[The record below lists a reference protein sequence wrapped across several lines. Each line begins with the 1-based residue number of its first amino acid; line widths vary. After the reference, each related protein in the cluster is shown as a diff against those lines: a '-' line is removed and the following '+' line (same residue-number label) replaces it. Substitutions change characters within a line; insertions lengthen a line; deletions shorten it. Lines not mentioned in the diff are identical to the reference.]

1 MTDRRDFLKTS
12 ALAGAAA
19 SVAMNLDAK
28 SYAQVA
34 GANERLGVAFLGVGG
49 RCQQHI
55 DVILALQRANANNV
69 RPVGVCDV
77 WDGDARLGRG
87 LGRGLYPSAQR
98 CGLERDDRRKVT
110 KDYRRLLEL
119 READIVC
126 IASPDHWHA
135 KMSID
140 AAAAG
145 KHIYCEKPMTRTI
158 EEANLVVDAAR
169 RHNVVMTVG
178 VQWTADPALRQASD
192 MIKRG
197 DIGHVAQ
204 AQTSYYRNS
213 MVGQWR
219 YYPLTRDMNPTT
231 IDWDMFLGHAFSVV
245 PNTPLAP
252 RMPFDRAIF
261 AQWRCYWA
269 FGGGLYTDLFVHRT
283 TRMIKAMNVRYPARV
298 VGGGGIFLE
307 YDGREVPDVA
317 TIVADYGEGCQL
329 IITGTMINDHPIE
342 DCIRGRLATMKF
354 GSRQTGEGE
363 RRRTDWGF
371 EIIPQTIANRPVQPG
386 QPAPPRENRWVGG
399 GISEGDGT
407 QALWENFIQC
417 VRDRNRDT
425 LCTPDV
431 GAAAFTTVAMGVQ
444 SYRRGQAL
452 AWDPQRRQPVPA
464 DETWAANLERR
475 SRERG
480 QPSQIQGWTGGNRGS
495 TLEPPDYQNL
505 EGAWVNGRD
514 PADRNNGGGG
524 GVPPAADS
532 PQPAAQDSVPP
543 RRRLFPRIFRRGG

>member
-1 MTDRRDFLKTS
+1 MPNRRDFLKAS
-12 ALAGAAA
+12 AAA
-19 SVAMNLDAK
+19 GVASAAMSMSAK
-28 SYAQVA
+28 SYAQVQ
-34 GANERLGVAFLGVGG
+34 GANGRIGVAFLGVGG

-55 DVILALQRANANNV
+55 DVILALQRANANSV

-87 LGRGLYPSAQR
+87 LGRGLNPSARR
-98 CGLERDDRRKVT
+98 CGLNVDDRQRVT

-119 READIVC
+119 RDADVVC
-126 IASPDHWHA
+126 IATPDHWHA

-178 VQWTADPALRQASD
+178 VQWTADPILPRVSD
-192 MIKRG
+192 LIKRG
-197 DIGHVAQ
+197 EIGHVCQ
-204 AQTSYYRNS
+204 AQTCYYRNS
-213 MVGQWR
+213 LVGQWR

-245 PNTPLAP
+245 PNLPLGP

-261 AQWRCYWA
+261 AQWRCYWD

-283 TRMIKAMNVRYPARV
+283 TRIMKAMGVRYPARV

-307 YDGREVPDVA
+307 YDGRDVPDVA
-317 TIVADYGEGCQL
+317 TIVADFEEGCQL
-329 IITGTMINDHPIE
+329 IITGTMINDHPVE
-342 DCIRGRLATMKF
+342 DCIRGRLATIRF
-354 GSRQTGEGE
+354 GSRQVTENG
-363 RRRTDWGF
+363 RQRTDYGY
-371 EIIPQTIANRPVQPG
+371 EVLPQSVSNRPTQG
-386 QPAPPRENRWVGG
+386 GARPPQANRWVGG

-407 QALWENFIQC
+407 QALWENFLEC
-417 VRDRNRDT
+417 CRTRNRET
-425 LCTPDV
+425 LSTPEL

-452 AWDPQRRQPVPA
+452 AWDKERRQAVPA
-464 DETWAANLERR
+464 DETWARNWERR
-475 SRERG
+475 SHERG
-480 QPSQIQGWTGGNRGS
+480 RPNQVAGWTGGNAGS

-505 EGAWVNGRD
+505 AGPWTNGQD
-514 PADRNNGGGG
+514 PA
-524 GVPPAADS
+524 PAAG
-532 PQPAAQDSVPP
+532 A
-543 RRRLFPRIFRRGG
+543 GGSSN